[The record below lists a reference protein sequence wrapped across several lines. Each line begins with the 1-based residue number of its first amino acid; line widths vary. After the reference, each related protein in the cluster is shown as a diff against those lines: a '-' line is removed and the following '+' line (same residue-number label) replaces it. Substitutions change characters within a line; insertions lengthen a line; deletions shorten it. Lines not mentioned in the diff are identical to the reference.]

1 MSKQVQGYVFLSL
14 AMVLVGSTVIAS
26 KIIAAGL
33 PPFTAT
39 ALRFAI
45 AFPLFLGLMRATGAS
60 WPSCRRAIG
69 SSSCFRQAPAASAIR
84 LCSFPA

>member
-45 AFPLFLGLMRATGAS
+45 AFPLF
-60 WPSCRRAIG
+60 
-69 SSSCFRQAPAASAIR
+69 
-84 LCSFPA
+84 